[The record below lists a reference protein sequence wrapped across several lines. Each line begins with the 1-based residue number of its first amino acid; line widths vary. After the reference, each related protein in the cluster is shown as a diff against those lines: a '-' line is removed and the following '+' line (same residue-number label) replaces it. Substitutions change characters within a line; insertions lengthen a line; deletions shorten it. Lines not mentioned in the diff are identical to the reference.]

1 MAMGQKQAQQAQ
13 LFVTHSQLPQSLG
26 HPFYVALERELRQ
39 AGFDAFV
46 EALCAPLY
54 AAPMGRPS
62 IPPGVYF
69 RCLFVGYFE
78 GIRSERGIA
87 WRVADSLSLRTFLG
101 VGLEQQTPEHSTL
114 SRTRHRLSEAIHQQ
128 VFDWVLARLGESG
141 LVCGRTLG
149 IDASTLEANA
159 AMRSL
164 ERRDSGQRYQD
175 FLCDL
180 AKAEGIANPTKEDC
194 ARLDRKRKNKASNA
208 EWVSSTDAGA
218 RVTKMKDGRTHL
230 AYKNE
235 HAVDL
240 DTGAIVAV
248 TVQEADKGDTQ
259 SLPATLEQAEASL
272 IAIRE
277 ESARQVRPE
286 SGIEEVVA
294 DKGYHSDETLRRC
307 EEKGIRT
314 YVSEPKRQR
323 RWKGKSAQ
331 QRTVHRNRRR
341 IRGKRGKALLR
352 KRGELVERPFA
363 HRLDRGRLRR
373 LHVRGKANIHKQEL
387 LLAAAQNLGLL
398 LRAKYGVGTPRRMAD
413 RSKQARQAHIAAS
426 MAHQPLDTAIDVR
439 IVVALPR
446 LQQRH
451 DGQRCRLNEQVL
463 SARPRDAVVRLAP
476 AAVRILQRHQPL
488 GPRQTRPTPSAVEQ
502 RRRAQRQ
509 QIGIVAR
516 LRDVRRHV
524 DLGTQSRLLG
534 LAERIRDVGIG
545 HLLGCAAKA
554 VQCLHI
560 AGVPACAIAAAS
572 CVRVLPLHL
581 EVSLRSPDGV

>member
-1 MAMGQKQAQQAQ
+1 MAMGQKQAQQSQ

-128 VFDWVLARLGESG
+128 VFDWVLALLGESG

-208 EWVSSTDAGA
+208 EWASSSDADA

-259 SLPATLEQAEASL
+259 SLPTTLEQAEASL
-272 IAIRE
+272 VAIRE
-277 ESARQVRPE
+277 ESVRAVRPE
-286 SGIEEVVA
+286 SEIEEVVA

-331 QRTVHRNRRR
+331 QKTVHGNRRR

-373 LHVRGKANIHKQEL
+373 LHVRGKANVHKQEL

-413 RSKQARQAHIAAS
+413 RARQAQQAAS
-426 MAHQPLDTAIDVR
+426 GLLGTLLVLLSTLWAK
-439 IVVALPR
+439 
-446 LQQRH
+446 
-451 DGQRCRLNEQVL
+451 L
-463 SARPRDAVVRLAP
+463 SAPWAP
-476 AAVRILQRHQPL
+476 PLQ
-488 GPRQTRPTPSAVEQ
+488 
-502 RRRAQRQ
+502 AQ
-509 QIGIVAR
+509 
-516 LRDVRRHV
+516 
-524 DLGTQSRLLG
+524 
-534 LAERIRDVGIG
+534 
-545 HLLGCAAKA
+545 
-554 VQCLHI
+554 
-560 AGVPACAIAAAS
+560 PACQPA
-572 CVRVLPLHL
+572 
-581 EVSLRSPDGV
+581 